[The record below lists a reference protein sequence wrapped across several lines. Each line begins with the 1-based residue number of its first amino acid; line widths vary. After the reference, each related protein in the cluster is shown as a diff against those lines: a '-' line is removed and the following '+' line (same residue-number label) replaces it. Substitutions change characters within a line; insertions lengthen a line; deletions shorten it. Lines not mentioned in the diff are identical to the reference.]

1 MSNKI
6 KHKTSKNNSS
16 EDTSNKPLVSVVIPA
31 TILRS
36 KSKGPDSLWVKV
48 GGEGYE
54 TKIVKGV
61 LWIRAESSML
71 GYLNAPNPF
80 DAEGWFNTGDTVET
94 DGEYIRILGRKSEI
108 INVGGEKV
116 FPVEVE
122 GVLQM
127 MEGME
132 DVTVIG
138 ESNPIMGQIVKA
150 RVKLNTEES
159 LSKFRKRMHSFC
171 REKLPKYKI
180 PQKVEVVTSRL
191 HGERFKKL
199 RQA

>member
-36 KSKGPDSLWVKV
+36 KSKGPDSLWVKI

-80 DAEGWFNTGDTVET
+80 DAEGWFNT
-94 DGEYIRILGRKSEI
+94 
-108 INVGGEKV
+108 
-116 FPVEVE
+116 
-122 GVLQM
+122 
-127 MEGME
+127 
-132 DVTVIG
+132 
-138 ESNPIMGQIVKA
+138 
-150 RVKLNTEES
+150 
-159 LSKFRKRMHSFC
+159 
-171 REKLPKYKI
+171 
-180 PQKVEVVTSRL
+180 
-191 HGERFKKL
+191 
-199 RQA
+199 